1 MVKDIKVGSSEG
13 RCDRGMLL
21 QEVGF
26 LLYLFK
32 VG

>member
-13 RCDRGMLL
+13 RCDRGMLFIG
-21 QEVGF
+21 VGF
-26 LLYLFK
+26 PLYLFK